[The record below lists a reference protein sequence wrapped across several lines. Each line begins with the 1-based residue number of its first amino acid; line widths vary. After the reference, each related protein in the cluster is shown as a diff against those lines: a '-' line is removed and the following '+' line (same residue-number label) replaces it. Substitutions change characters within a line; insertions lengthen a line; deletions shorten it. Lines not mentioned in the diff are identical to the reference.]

1 MLLVIKKD
9 LVAIDRIVK
18 KIVNSCETEGDEE
31 QSGLRPQ
38 GRGNRTSDQ
47 CEYKVFKI
55 NFAITFTSIYNYS
68 KFHSRMTKEIL
79 LTCF

>member
-31 QSGLRPQ
+31 HSGLRPQ

-47 CEYKVFKI
+47 CEYKVQIFKI
-55 NFAITFTSIYNYS
+55 LFILNAKLCKVAS
-68 KFHSRMTKEIL
+68 KAFHHSLHR
-79 LTCF
+79 

>member
-31 QSGLRPQ
+31 HSGLRPQ

-55 NFAITFTSIYNYS
+55 HFAIYLYSIPS
-68 KFHSRMTKEIL
+68 FII
-79 LTCF
+79 